1 MKLLKRVIFIII
13 TFVMTFTLIG
23 DTKNNLCIRSNAT
36 PMNQVNIGVLVSNI
50 NDPYINLV
58 KQGLENI
65 QKNNKNKIKFT
76 FFDSKSNQAIENEAL
91 DNLLRSDI
99 DLLLGNLL
107 DTRVDALEIFIDKI
121 KDKGI
126 PVVLFNAEPPI
137 ITSKMKDY
145 KKFIIVTTDPKEAGT
160 LQGKLVADEW
170 NKNKL
175 IIDKNKDDVLQYI
188 MLEGSLNNVGA
199 LERTRTSISTIE
211 SYGIKT
217 QELSRKIAFW
227 NQELAKN
234 AIESLFLNYGDK
246 IEMIIANNDAMAMG
260 AIEALQKYGYNKEN
274 SVKNIPVF
282 GIDGIPAA
290 QELIKKGVMTGTVF
304 EDPNDTAEALY
315 KVGMNL
321 ISNKPP
327 LEDTNYKINE
337 TGTIIRIPYRGV
349 ITQ

>member
-1 MKLLKRVIFIII
+1 MKSLKSIILIII
-13 TFVMTFTLIG
+13 TFAMTSTLIG
-23 DTKNNLCIRSNAT
+23 NTKNNLCVRSNAAIK
-36 PMNQVNIGVLVSNI
+36 NQVNIGILVSST

-58 KQGLENI
+58 IQGLENI
-65 QKNNKNKIKFT
+65 QKNNEKKIKFT
-76 FFDSKSNQAIENEAL
+76 FFDSKSNKAIENEAL

-107 DTRVDALEIFIDKI
+107 ETKVDSLENFIDKI
-121 KDKGI
+121 KEKEI
-126 PVVLFNAEPPI
+126 PAVLFNAEPPI
-137 ITSKMKDY
+137 ITNKMKDY

-170 NKNKL
+170 NKNKS
-175 IIDKNKDDVLQYI
+175 IIDKNKDNVLQYI
-188 MLEGSLNNVGA
+188 MLEGSLNNIGA

-211 SYGIKT
+211 NYGIKT
-217 QELSRKIAFW
+217 QELTRKIAFW
-227 NQELAKN
+227 NQEIARN

>member
-1 MKLLKRVIFIII
+1 MKSVKSVILIII
-13 TFVMTFTLIG
+13 IFVMTSTLIG
-23 DTKNNLCIRSNAT
+23 NTKNNLCIRSNAAIK
-36 PMNQVNIGVLVSNI
+36 NQVNIGVLVSNI

-58 KQGLENI
+58 IQGLENI
-65 QKNNKNKIKFT
+65 QKNNEKKIKLT
-76 FFDSKSNQAIENEAL
+76 LFDSKSNKAIENEAL

-107 DTRVDALEIFIDKI
+107 ETKVDSLEKFIDKI

-126 PVVLFNAEPPI
+126 PAVLFNAEPPI
-137 ITSKMKDY
+137 ITNKMKEY
-145 KKFIIVTTDPKEAGT
+145 KKFIIVTTDPKEAGN
-160 LQGKLVADEW
+160 LQGTLVANEW
-170 NKNKL
+170 NKNKSA
-175 IIDKNKDDVLQYI
+175 IDKNKDDVLQYI

-337 TGTIIRIPYRGV
+337 TGTIIRITYRGV

>member
-1 MKLLKRVIFIII
+1 MKSLKSIILIII
-13 TFVMTFTLIG
+13 TFIMTSTLIG
-23 DTKNNLCIRSNAT
+23 NTKNNLCIRSNAAIK
-36 PMNQVNIGVLVSNI
+36 NQVNIGVLVSST

-58 KQGLENI
+58 IQGLENI
-65 QKNNKNKIKFT
+65 QKNNEKKIKFT

-107 DTRVDALEIFIDKI
+107 ETKVDSLENFIDKI
-121 KDKGI
+121 KEKGI

-160 LQGKLVADEW
+160 LQGTLVVNEW
-170 NKNKL
+170 NKNKS

-188 MLEGSLNNVGA
+188 MLEGSLNNIGA

-211 SYGIKT
+211 NYGIKT
-217 QELSRKIAFW
+217 QELTRKIAFW
-227 NQELAKN
+227 NQELARN

-246 IEMIIANNDAMAMG
+246 IEVIIANNDAMAIG

-274 SVKNIPVF
+274 SIKNIPVF
-282 GIDGIPAA
+282 GIDGILAA
-290 QELIKKGVMTGTVF
+290 QELIKKGFMTGTVF

-327 LEDTNYKINE
+327 LEGTDYKTDE

-349 ITQ
+349 IPQ

>member
-1 MKLLKRVIFIII
+1 MKSLKSVILIII
-13 TFVMTFTLIG
+13 TFIITSTLIG
-23 DTKNNLCIRSNAT
+23 NTKNNLCIRSNAT
-36 PMNQVNIGVLVSNI
+36 TRNQVNIGVLVSNI

-58 KQGLENI
+58 IQGLENI
-65 QKNNKNKIKFT
+65 QKNNKNKIKLT
-76 FFDSKSNQAIENEAL
+76 LFDSKSNKAIENEAL
-91 DNLLRSDI
+91 DNLLRSNI
-99 DLLLGNLL
+99 DLLLGNLIE
-107 DTRVDALEIFIDKI
+107 TKVDSLENFIDKI
-121 KDKGI
+121 KEKEI
-126 PVVLFNAEPPI
+126 PAVLFNAEPPI
-137 ITSKMKDY
+137 ITNKMKDY

-170 NKNKL
+170 NKNRL
-175 IIDKNKDDVLQYI
+175 IIDKNKDDILQYI
-188 MLEGSLNNVGA
+188 MLEGSLNNIGA
-199 LERTRTSISTIE
+199 IERTRTSISTIE
-211 SYGIKT
+211 SYGIKI

-234 AIESLFLNYGDK
+234 SIESLFLNYGDK

-260 AIEALQKYGYNKEN
+260 AIEALQQYGYNKEN
-274 SVKNIPVF
+274 SVKKIPVF

-327 LEDTNYKINE
+327 LEDTNYEINE